1 MHAILGAGGTIS
13 HDLEKVLSANSI
25 PFRSVSRSGKTS
37 AAGHAFV
44 ADISTPQG
52 AQRAVEGCEVAYLI
66 VGLPYKHSVWQAQWV
81 PLAQN
86 VIDACARTGTRL
98 IFLDNIYM
106 LADDEMPHMTEAS
119 AIKPSSR
126 KGKVR
131 ADVNHLLLDAFASGK
146 VQGIIARA
154 ADFYGFTQPFKS
166 LLLDLVIRRM
176 AEGKRPQWMYTT
188 EKKHA
193 FTYIPDIARALFA
206 MSQRPDAFNR
216 IWNLPTAPAIT
227 LNEFIAIINRQLGMD
242 RKHMILGEALL
253 TVLRLMV
260 PAIQEMKELKY
271 QMVQDY
277 VFDSSAFEA
286 FFAMKPTPY
295 ETGLAEVLGQLRAEP
310 R

>member
-1 MHAILGAGGTIS
+1 M
-13 HDLEKVLSANSI
+13 D
-25 PFRSVSRSGKTS
+25 
-37 AAGHAFV
+37 
-44 ADISTPQG
+44 
-52 AQRAVEGCEVAYLI
+52 GCEVAYLV
-66 VGLPYKHSVWQAQWV
+66 VGLPYKLSVWQQHWV
-81 PLAQN
+81 PLAGN

-106 LADDEMPHMTEAS
+106 LADDEMPNMTEAS
-119 AIKPSSR
+119 AIKPSSG

-131 ADVNHLLLDAFASGK
+131 ADVDRMFLEAFASGR

-154 ADFYGFTQPFKS
+154 ADFYGYTQPFKS
-166 LLLDLVIRRM
+166 LLLDLVIKRM
-176 AEGKRPQWMYTT
+176 AEGKRPQWMITT

-227 LNEFIAIINRQLGMD
+227 LNEFIAFINRQLGMD

-286 FFAMKPTPY
+286 FFAIKPTPY